1 MWKNCTYG
9 VAPRRRVTGVPTPE
23 RYEEA
28 PMSWRRAFLA
38 WLSIAVAESIH
49 GILRRVF
56 VLPLL
61 GDLRAHQ
68 VGILVGCII
77 IFVIALT
84 TIRWV
89 GAKTLSEQLRLGLF
103 WMVLMFAFEVSL
115 GYAFGSSLDRIL
127 LDYNITE
134 GRFMIFGMIFMLLTP
149 ALAAKVR
156 GIGSHSANN

>member
-1 MWKNCTYG
+1 
-9 VAPRRRVTGVPTPE
+9 
-23 RYEEA
+23 
-28 PMSWRRAFLA
+28 MSWRRAFLA

-103 WMVLMFAFEVSL
+103 WMVLMFAFEGSL

>member
-1 MWKNCTYG
+1 
-9 VAPRRRVTGVPTPE
+9 
-23 RYEEA
+23 
-28 PMSWRRAFLA
+28 MSWRRAFLA

-103 WMVLMFAFEVSL
+103 WMVLMFAFEGSL

-149 ALAAKVR
+149 VLAANVR